1 MTKSV
6 TMPKLI
12 VFIISWFG
20 QIISLVGSGIT
31 GFALGVW
38 IYEKTGSTTQ
48 LALISL
54 FSTLPGIVLSPI
66 IGVLIDR
73 WQPRW
78 TMILS
83 NCVAAAVT
91 LCLALL
97 FFANKLNIWYIYF
110 GVYIISIC
118 SAFQNL
124 AYTVATTL
132 LVPKQHLGRASG
144 MVQIGEASSRLFSPA
159 VAGVLVLNFKIQGV
173 LLIDFISYLFATAT
187 LLIVQFPKTKITTDT
202 ESNDNNDNHSKKTLL
217 FSEAF
222 DGWNY
227 IVARPG
233 LLGMLIFFAIGNF
246 VLGMASILITPMLLA
261 FTSAAVL
268 GNVLSIGGSGML
280 IGTIVMSV
288 WGGPKSR
295 MYGMFYFGLLQGIFI
310 IFIGLRPL
318 IPLIT
323 LACFSVFFTIPII
336 NGCSQAIW
344 QTKVPKEMQ
353 GRVFATRRMVSWL
366 SFPLA
371 YVLAGPLADY
381 VFEPLLTV
389 NSPLANNVG
398 KIIGVGAGR
407 GIGLLFVML
416 GTLTFIAVGCS
427 YFYKSLRLIEKELPD
442 VV

>member
-54 FSTLPGIVLSPI
+54 FSTLPGIVLSPF

-78 TMILS
+78 TMIFS

-97 FFANKLNIWYIYF
+97 FFANKLDIWYIYF

-144 MVQIGEASSRLFSPA
+144 MVQIGEASARLFSPA
-159 VAGVLVLNFKIQGV
+159 VAGVLVLSFKIQGV
-173 LLIDFISYLFATAT
+173 LLMDFISYLFASAT
-187 LLIVQFPKTKITTDT
+187 LLIVRFPQSKITTDT
-202 ESNDNNDNHSKKTLL
+202 ESNDSYSKKPSLW
-217 FSEAF
+217 SEAF

-227 IVARPG
+227 IMARPALLG
-233 LLGMLIFFAIGNF
+233 LLLFFAIGNF

-261 FTSAAVL
+261 FTSPAVL

-295 MYGMFYFGLLQGIFI
+295 IYGMFYFGLLQGIFI

-371 YVLAGPLADY
+371 YFLAGPLADY
-381 VFEPLLTV
+381 VFEPLLAV
-389 NSPLANNVG
+389 DSPLANNVG
-398 KIIGVGAGR
+398 KITGVGAGR

-416 GTLTFIAVGCS
+416 GTLTFAAVCCS

-442 VV
+442 AV

>member
-97 FFANKLNIWYIYF
+97 FFADKLNIWYIYF

-187 LLIVQFPKTKITTDT
+187 LLIVKFPKTKITTDT
-202 ESNDNNDNHSKKTLL
+202 KSNDNNDNDSKKTLL

-233 LLGMLIFFAIGNF
+233 LLGLLIFFAIGNF

-295 MYGMFYFGLLQGIFI
+295 MHGMFYFGLLQGIFI

-381 VFEPLLTV
+381 VFEPLLAV

-398 KIIGVGAGR
+398 KVIGVGAGR

-416 GTLTFIAVGCS
+416 GMLTFIAVACS
-427 YFYKSLRLIEKELPD
+427 YFYKSLRFIEQELPD

>member
-6 TMPKLI
+6 SMPKII
-12 VFIISWFG
+12 VFTIFWVG

-31 GFALGVW
+31 GFALGIS

-73 WQPRW
+73 WQPRL
-78 TMILS
+78 TMIFS
-83 NCVAAAVT
+83 SCVAAAIT

-97 FFANKLNIWYIYF
+97 FLANKLNIWYIYF

-118 SAFQNL
+118 SAFQNI
-124 AYTVATTL
+124 ANTVAITL
-132 LVPKQHLGRASG
+132 IVPKQHLGRASG
-144 MVQIGEASSRLFSPA
+144 MLQIGEASSRLFSPA
-159 VAGVLVLNFKIQGV
+159 LAGVLVLNFKIQGV
-173 LLIDFISYLFATAT
+173 LLIDFITYLFATAT
-187 LLIVQFPKTKITTDT
+187 LLIVQFPKTKIITEST
-202 ESNDNNDNHSKKTLL
+202 ESNDNNKDNKNSIL
-217 FSEAF
+217 FREAF

-233 LLGMLIFFAIGNF
+233 LLGLLIFFAIGNF

-288 WGGPKSR
+288 WGGPKNR
-295 MYGMFYFGLLQGIFI
+295 IYGMFYFGLLQGIFI

-381 VFEPLLTV
+381 VFEPLLAV
-389 NSPLANNVG
+389 NSPLASNVG

-407 GIGLLFVML
+407 GIGLLFVVL
-416 GTLTFIAVGCS
+416 GALTFVAVCCS
-427 YFYKSLRLIEKELPD
+427 YFYKSLRFIEKELPD

>member
-54 FSTLPGIVLSPI
+54 FSTLPGIILSPI

-73 WQPRW
+73 WQLRW

-97 FFANKLNIWYIYF
+97 FFADKLNIWYIYF

-144 MVQIGEASSRLFSPA
+144 MVQIGEASARLFSPA
-159 VAGVLVLNFKIQGV
+159 LAGVLVLSFKIQGV
-173 LLIDFISYLFATAT
+173 LIMDFISYLFATAT
-187 LLIVQFPKTKITTDT
+187 LLIVRFPTTKITTENT
-202 ESNDNNDNHSKKTLL
+202 ESNDNDSKASLL
-217 FSEAF
+217 SEAF

-227 IVARPG
+227 IMARPG
-233 LLGMLIFFAIGNF
+233 LVGLLLFFAIGNF

-280 IGTIVMSV
+280 VGTIVMSV

-381 VFEPLLTV
+381 VFEPLLAV
-389 NSPLANNVG
+389 KNSPLANNVG

-416 GTLTFIAVGCS
+416 GTLTFVAVGCS
-427 YFYKSLRLIEKELPD
+427 YFYKSLRFIEKELPD
-442 VV
+442 VT